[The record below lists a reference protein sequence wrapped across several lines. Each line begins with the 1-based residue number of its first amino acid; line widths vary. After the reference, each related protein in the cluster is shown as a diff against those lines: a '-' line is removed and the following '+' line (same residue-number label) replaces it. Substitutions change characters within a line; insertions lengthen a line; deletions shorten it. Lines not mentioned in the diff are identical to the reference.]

1 METEKILDEVGKVEI
16 VSDANVP
23 WPATD
28 TQPPAKIRQTV
39 GGAEEWK
46 LVYVCRYHS
55 ADQMRQLVH
64 EQFAS
69 ELFDQK
75 GQSTTVQNY
84 TVTTN
89 PTTNQLI
96 VRSPAEQ
103 DLDAVLEMLNEIDIP
118 PVQVRVD
125 CMVSELNASMTMDR
139 ETTLLIENLFGEGI
153 ALGGKDDGAGG
164 VLPAFPGASLRE
176 PARGKYGLKVGV
188 NRPDEGHRVQAL
200 VDILVSRGYLKV
212 LMQPTLEVLN
222 GQTAKVLSKQRVPL
236 EQIIVQSGGYGD
248 DVILSTQTKY
258 YEVVDSLQITPH
270 VFADGSISLTTHV
283 QIASYLAPQG
293 VTQSQTVT
301 ERTITSKDNRIR
313 PGESLVIGGMRKT
326 VKRDVIRGVPVLKDI
341 PVLNLLFSGRDFEE
355 QATELL
361 FVLTPVISTKGRPNQ
376 DMQDMLERRHS
387 SPLSQTG
394 TEGSSSGGTPIPNDL
409 RVRSGGAS

>member
-1 METEKILDEVGKVEI
+1 METEKILDDVGRVEI
-16 VSDANVP
+16 VSDANMP
-23 WPATD
+23 WPATHM
-28 TQPPAKIRQTV
+28 QPPAKIRQAV
-39 GGAEEWK
+39 AGADEWK
-46 LVYVCRYHS
+46 LVYFCRYHT
-55 ADQMRQLVH
+55 AEQMKKIIH
-64 EQFAS
+64 AQFATT
-69 ELFDQK
+69 LFDAK
-75 GQSTTVQNY
+75 GQATTVQNY

-89 PTTNQLI
+89 PATNQLI
-96 VRSPAEQ
+96 VRCPVEQ

-118 PVQVRVD
+118 PVQVRID

-139 ETTLLIENLFGEGI
+139 ETTLLVENLFGEGI

-188 NRPDEGHRVQAL
+188 NRPDEGHRVQTL
-200 VDILVSRGYLKV
+200 VDILVSRGYLTV

-222 GQTAKVLSKQRVPL
+222 GQTAKVLAKQRVPI
-236 EQIIVQSGGYGD
+236 EQITVQSGGYGD
-248 DVILSTQTKY
+248 DVILRTQPKY

-293 VTQSQTVT
+293 VVQSQIVT

-313 PGESLVIGGMRKT
+313 PGESLIIGGMRKT
-326 VKRDVIRGVPVLKDI
+326 AKRDVVRGVPILKDI
-341 PVLNLLFSGRDFEE
+341 PLLNLLFSGRDFEE

-361 FVLTPVISTKGRPNQ
+361 FVLTPAISTEGRPNQ

-387 SPLSQTG
+387 SPLSRADA
-394 TEGSSSGGTPIPNDL
+394 E
-409 RVRSGGAS
+409 

>member
-1 METEKILDEVGKVEI
+1 METEKILDDVGRVEI
-16 VSDANVP
+16 VSDVNVP
-23 WPATD
+23 WPATHM
-28 TQPPAKIRQTV
+28 QPPAKIRQAV
-39 GGAEEWK
+39 AGADEWK
-46 LVYVCRYHS
+46 LVYFCRYHT
-55 ADQMRQLVH
+55 AEQMKKIIH
-64 EQFAS
+64 AQFATT
-69 ELFDQK
+69 LFDAK
-75 GQSTTVQNY
+75 GQATTVQNY

-89 PTTNQLI
+89 PAANQLI
-96 VRSPAEQ
+96 VRCPVEQ

-118 PVQVRVD
+118 PVQVHID

-139 ETTLLIENLFGEGI
+139 ETTLLVENLFGEGI

-176 PARGKYGLKVGV
+176 PVRSKYGLKIGV
-188 NRPDEGHRVQAL
+188 DRPDEGHRIQTL

-236 EQIIVQSGGYGD
+236 EQITVQSGGYGD

-293 VTQSQTVT
+293 VTQSQVVT

-313 PGESLVIGGMRKT
+313 PGESLIIGGMRKT
-326 VKRDVIRGVPVLKDI
+326 AKRDVVRGVPILKDI
-341 PVLNLLFSGRDFEE
+341 PLLNLLFSGRDFEE

-361 FVLTPVISTKGRPNQ
+361 FVLTPAISTKGRPNR
-376 DMQDMLERRHS
+376 DMQDMLEQRHS
-387 SPLSQTG
+387 SPLS
-394 TEGSSSGGTPIPNDL
+394 
-409 RVRSGGAS
+409 RAGAE

>member
-1 METEKILDEVGKVEI
+1 METEKILDDVGRVEI

-23 WPATD
+23 WPATHM
-28 TQPPAKIRQTV
+28 QPPAKIRQAV
-39 GGAEEWK
+39 AGADEWK
-46 LVYVCRYHS
+46 LVYFCRYHT
-55 ADQMRQLVH
+55 AEQMKKIIH
-64 EQFAS
+64 AQFATT
-69 ELFDQK
+69 LFDAK
-75 GQSTTVQNY
+75 GQGTTVQNY

-89 PTTNQLI
+89 PAANQLI
-96 VRSPAEQ
+96 VRCPVEQ
-103 DLDAVLEMLNEIDIP
+103 DLDAVLEMLDEIDIP
-118 PVQVRVD
+118 PVQVHID

-139 ETTLLIENLFGEGI
+139 ETTLLVENLFGEGI

-176 PARGKYGLKVGV
+176 PVRSKYGLKIGV
-188 NRPDEGHRVQAL
+188 DRLDEGHRVQTL

-236 EQIIVQSGGYGD
+236 EQITVQSGGYGD

-293 VTQSQTVT
+293 VTQSQVVT

-313 PGESLVIGGMRKT
+313 PGESLIIGGMRKT
-326 VKRDVIRGVPVLKDI
+326 AKRDVVRGVPILKDI
-341 PVLNLLFSGRDFEE
+341 PLLNLLFSGRDFEE

-361 FVLTPVISTKGRPNQ
+361 FVLTPAISTKGRPNP
-376 DMQDMLERRHS
+376 DMQDMLEQRHS
-387 SPLSQTG
+387 SPLS
-394 TEGSSSGGTPIPNDL
+394 
-409 RVRSGGAS
+409 RAGAE

>member
-1 METEKILDEVGKVEI
+1 METEKILDDVGRVEI
-16 VSDANVP
+16 VSDANMP
-23 WPATD
+23 WPATHM
-28 TQPPAKIRQTV
+28 QPPAKIRQAV
-39 GGAEEWK
+39 AGADEWK
-46 LVYVCRYHS
+46 LVYFCRYHT
-55 ADQMRQLVH
+55 AEQMKKIIH
-64 EQFAS
+64 AQFATT
-69 ELFDQK
+69 LFDAK
-75 GQSTTVQNY
+75 GQATTVQNY

-89 PTTNQLI
+89 PATNQLI
-96 VRSPAEQ
+96 VRCPVEQ

-118 PVQVRVD
+118 PVQVRID

-139 ETTLLIENLFGEGI
+139 ETTLLVENLFGEGI

-188 NRPDEGHRVQAL
+188 NRPDEGHRVQTL
-200 VDILVSRGYLKV
+200 VDILVSRGYLTV

-222 GQTAKVLSKQRVPL
+222 GQTAKVLSKQRVPI
-236 EQIIVQSGGYGD
+236 EQITVQSGGYGD

-293 VTQSQTVT
+293 VVQSQIVT

-313 PGESLVIGGMRKT
+313 PGESLIIGGMRKT
-326 VKRDVIRGVPVLKDI
+326 AKRDVVRGVPILKDI
-341 PVLNLLFSGRDFEE
+341 PLLNLLFSGRDFEE

-361 FVLTPVISTKGRPNQ
+361 FVLTPAISTEGRPNQ

-387 SPLSQTG
+387 SPLSRADA
-394 TEGSSSGGTPIPNDL
+394 E
-409 RVRSGGAS
+409 

>member
-1 METEKILDEVGKVEI
+1 METEKILDDVGRVEI
-16 VSDANVP
+16 VSDANMP
-23 WPATD
+23 WPATHM
-28 TQPPAKIRQTV
+28 QPPAKIRQAV
-39 GGAEEWK
+39 AGADEWK
-46 LVYVCRYHS
+46 LVYFCRYHT
-55 ADQMRQLVH
+55 AEQMKKIIH
-64 EQFAS
+64 AQFATT
-69 ELFDQK
+69 LFDAK
-75 GQSTTVQNY
+75 GQATTVQNY

-89 PTTNQLI
+89 PATNQLI
-96 VRSPAEQ
+96 VRCPVEQ

-118 PVQVRVD
+118 PVQVRID

-139 ETTLLIENLFGEGI
+139 ETTLLVENLFGEGI

-188 NRPDEGHRVQAL
+188 NRPDEGHRVQTL
-200 VDILVSRGYLKV
+200 VDILVSRGYLTV

-222 GQTAKVLSKQRVPL
+222 GQTAKVLSKQRVPI
-236 EQIIVQSGGYGD
+236 EQITVQSGGYGD
-248 DVILSTQTKY
+248 DVILRTQPKY

-293 VTQSQTVT
+293 VVQSQIVT

-313 PGESLVIGGMRKT
+313 PGESLIIGGMRKT
-326 VKRDVIRGVPVLKDI
+326 AKRDVVRGVPILKDI
-341 PVLNLLFSGRDFEE
+341 PLLNLLFSGRDFEE

-361 FVLTPVISTKGRPNQ
+361 FVLTPAISTEGRPNQ

-387 SPLSQTG
+387 SPLSRADA
-394 TEGSSSGGTPIPNDL
+394 E
-409 RVRSGGAS
+409 

>member
-1 METEKILDEVGKVEI
+1 METEKILDNVGRVEI

-23 WPATD
+23 WPATHM
-28 TQPPAKIRQTV
+28 QPPAKIRQAV
-39 GGAEEWK
+39 AGADEWK
-46 LVYVCRYHS
+46 LVYFCRYHT
-55 ADQMRQLVH
+55 AEQMKKIIH
-64 EQFAS
+64 AQFATT
-69 ELFDQK
+69 LFDAK
-75 GQSTTVQNY
+75 GQATTVQNY

-89 PTTNQLI
+89 PATNQLI
-96 VRSPAEQ
+96 VRCPVEQ

-118 PVQVRVD
+118 PVQVRID

-139 ETTLLIENLFGEGI
+139 ETTLLVENLFGEGI

-188 NRPDEGHRVQAL
+188 NRPDEGHRVQTL
-200 VDILVSRGYLKV
+200 VDILVSRGYLTV

-222 GQTAKVLSKQRVPL
+222 GQTAKVLSKQRVPI
-236 EQIIVQSGGYGD
+236 EQITVQSGGYGD

-293 VTQSQTVT
+293 VVQSQIVT

-313 PGESLVIGGMRKT
+313 PGESLIIGGMRKT
-326 VKRDVIRGVPVLKDI
+326 AKRDVVRGVPILKDI
-341 PVLNLLFSGRDFEE
+341 PLLNLLFSGRDFEE

-361 FVLTPVISTKGRPNQ
+361 FVLTPAISTEGRPNQ

-387 SPLSQTG
+387 SPLSRADA
-394 TEGSSSGGTPIPNDL
+394 E
-409 RVRSGGAS
+409 